1 MNKQIYLINTN
12 ISNECEYEYE
22 YEYIWISNECE
33 YKYEYITILKQ
44 KSVCNPTVIANMRSH
59 SYF

>member
-1 MNKQIYLINTN
+1 MN
-12 ISNECEYEYE
+12 ISNE
-22 YEYIWISNECE
+22 YEYIRISNDCE

-44 KSVCNPTVIANMRSH
+44 KSVCNPTVIVKIRSH